1 MPRFPPNDIHLIDC
15 KKFKFQLVHTFKG
28 FEISSFGNDGRY
40 LLQCNCSMT
49 SVKLLTQ
56 RNSTTY
62 LKSIALFALAAS
74 PDERKV
80 VYCKIYC
87 LPGPYILLR
96 DNFRT
101 QHSVSKMDAPTDPED
116 CLVRPLIKTYIIQ
129 FHYTCIQ
136 FHTVEVINSTLKSRV
151 PGSLPP

>member
-1 MPRFPPNDIHLIDC
+1 
-15 KKFKFQLVHTFKG
+15 
-28 FEISSFGNDGRY
+28 
-40 LLQCNCSMT
+40 MT

-116 CLVRPLIKTYIIQ
+116 CLVHPLIKTYIIQ

-151 PGSLPP
+151 PGSLPPWGNLMLRFCFCVLVYLFFNYYLFFNLQILWKDLNKTKV

>member
-1 MPRFPPNDIHLIDC
+1 MPFAMQLLNDRRKTFDP
-15 KKFKFQLVHTFKG
+15 KKFYHL
-28 FEISSFGNDGRY
+28 
-40 LLQCNCSMT
+40 
-49 SVKLLTQ
+49 
-56 RNSTTY
+56 

-80 VYCKIYC
+80 ACCKIYC

-116 CLVRPLIKTYIIQ
+116 CHVHPLIKTYIYSL
-129 FHYTCIQ
+129 YTVSLY
-136 FHTVEVINSTLKSRV
+136 TVSYRGGNNLDVEIKS
-151 PGSLPP
+151 PGVATALRKSYVTVLFLCFGLYVFLIIIIFLIYRYSEKI

>member
-1 MPRFPPNDIHLIDC
+1 MPFAMQLLNDRRKTFDP
-15 KKFKFQLVHTFKG
+15 KKFYHL
-28 FEISSFGNDGRY
+28 
-40 LLQCNCSMT
+40 
-49 SVKLLTQ
+49 
-56 RNSTTY
+56 

-80 VYCKIYC
+80 ACCKIYC

-116 CLVRPLIKTYIIQ
+116 CHVHPLIKTYIYSL
-129 FHYTCIQ
+129 HVYTVSLYMY
-136 FHTVEVINSTLKSRV
+136 TVSYRGGNKPDDEIKS
-151 PGSLPP
+151 PGVATALRKSYVTVLFLCFGLFVF

>member
-1 MPRFPPNDIHLIDC
+1 
-15 KKFKFQLVHTFKG
+15 
-28 FEISSFGNDGRY
+28 
-40 LLQCNCSMT
+40 MT
-49 SVKLLTQ
+49 GVKLLTQ
-56 RNSTTY
+56 RNSTTC

-80 VYCKIYC
+80 ACCKIYC

-116 CLVRPLIKTYIIQ
+116 CHVHPLIKTYIYSL
-129 FHYTCIQ
+129 HVYTVSLYMY
-136 FHTVEVINSTLKSRV
+136 TVTYRGGNKLDVEIKS
-151 PGSLPP
+151 PGVATALFFVFWFICFLIIIFFLIYRYSEKI